1 MNAPNTSVRWKS
13 GIRAAMVAV
22 MLWGFGLFAFAAALP
37 GRAAAAAD
45 LGPLNF
51 IVPYAIIFI
60 IVGAVGLLLSY
71 VAKDSIKPK
80 NVPLVMAVS
89 LILLIV
95 GIVPYVVPGAA
106 VTPPGAE
113 LFKFELIP
121 SVGTTG
127 GDTVPAGNYDS
138 CDTEAGG
145 TTGEWAAA
153 SGVYDAGSSAFTA
166 TISMDTN
173 EDPADALWT
182 EPNCLQMVFT
192 VRLLNG
198 RDANGDGATDA
209 VNYFMRIT
217 TIGRTTLSTD
227 GSNGT
232 LNTAGFVRDGVS
244 ETNDWYLLYLTDAST
259 WIAACPE
266 ARTASA
272 VPSSCGFQGV
282 GNHAGGAADT
292 INAYVILEDR
302 GLFGYQEPSDL
313 SSVVMVYEFGGPGVQ
328 SQTFSLVIRL
338 NTRATTNLT

>member
-1 MNAPNTSVRWKS
+1 MRMRSV
-13 GIRAAMVAV
+13 MVAV
-22 MLWGFGLFAFAAALP
+22 LLVGAWLFGLAVALP
-37 GRAAAAAD
+37 GQAAAAAD
-45 LGPLNF
+45 LGFLNP
-51 IVPYAIIFI
+51 IVPYALVFI
-60 IVGAVGLLLSY
+60 IIGAVGLLLSY
-71 VAKDSIKPK
+71 FAKDSIKPK
-80 NVPLVMAVS
+80 NVPLVLAVS

-95 GIVPYVVPGAA
+95 GIIPYVVPSGA
-106 VTPPGAE
+106 VTPPTTE

-121 SVGTTG
+121 SVGTTAG
-127 GDTVPAGNYDS
+127 NTVPAGNYDS

-153 SGVYDAGSSAFTA
+153 SGVYDAGSAAFTA
-166 TISMDTN
+166 TISMDT
-173 EDPADALWT
+173 DVAVTDALWM
-182 EPNCLQMVFT
+182 EPNCLQLVWT

-209 VNYFMRIT
+209 VNYFMKISS
-217 TIGRTTLSTD
+217 ISRTTLSTD

-266 ARTASA
+266 ARTSSA
-272 VPSSCGFQGV
+272 VPSSCGFQNV

-292 INAYVILEDR
+292 IDAYVILEDR
-302 GLFGYQEPSDL
+302 GLFGYQEPADL
-313 SSVVMVYEFGGPGVQ
+313 SSVVMVYEFGGPGIQ
-328 SQTFSLVIRL
+328 SQTFSLIIRL